1 MRSSLAPYAAT
12 ALAVLIPL
20 LNAAPAVDILARA
33 PVVAPTEPAGYK
45 SLGSISVRDYTKAVF
60 KRDPDGEA
68 IEERDPDGEAIEERD
83 PDSEAI
89 EERDPD
95 GEAIEERDPDGAA
108 IDERDPDGEEIEERG
123 T

>member
-33 PVVAPTEPAGYK
+33 PVVAPTEPARYK
-45 SLGSISVRDYTKAVF
+45 SQGSITVRDNTKAVL
-60 KRDPDGEA
+60 KSDPVGDA
-68 IEERDPDGEAIEERD
+68 SDVRDPDGEAIEERD

-89 EERDPD
+89 EERDAD
-95 GEAIEERDPDGAA
+95 GEAFEERDPDGAA
-108 IDERDPDGEEIEERG
+108 IDERDPDGEEIEER
-123 T
+123 

>member
-1 MRSSLAPYAAT
+1 MRSSLAPNAET
-12 ALAVLIPL
+12 ALAVLFPL
-20 LNAAPAVDILARA
+20 LIAAPAVDILARA

-60 KRDPDGEA
+60 KH
-68 IEERDPDGEAIEERD
+68 D

-95 GEAIEERDPDGAA
+95 GEAIKEREPNKAA